1 MRLTREQAARDRD
14 RAQVELL
21 ERTKLYQQRK
31 VQYAKLIAEYQTWLK
46 QNLGRINTST
56 FDALLS
62 NNTELVVIGCEDNS
76 SRWWKIWPT
85 TAKT

>member
-1 MRLTREQAARDRD
+1 
-14 RAQVELL
+14 
-21 ERTKLYQQRK
+21 

-62 NNTELVVIGCEDNS
+62 NNTELVVIGCEDALIS
-76 SRWWKIWPT
+76 MMEDLAS